1 MTPLDLIVAD
11 LPRKTQPTFGAADP
25 HYALFRLGTATVP
38 FIPLVGSGNRGEEE
52 FSLDDVRVTVRSEPY
67 VPPAEL
73 QPLRAAAVRKFR
85 GDGNG
90 EPRKEDSR
98 PGKCRLA
105 RLEREIVSTSGR
117 SRLALEVQPLRY
129 EDYVTANAFLDT
141 RPAGETEK
149 AETIRTRYTTG
160 AGGGKPDPARLEL
173 SNICG
178 VGVVYVT
185 SEDQLIL
192 SRRTSSVA
200 VYPNLVGFTS
210 SGSCD
215 WSDFAPPTTDAGV
228 FRAAAREVAE
238 ELGDPLAPAA
248 LRLIAVGTDIEQF
261 YFQFCFS
268 HQTSRTAAEIER
280 LHQSARDRYE
290 QTLFWIDFSRPEP
303 AAALLRSRQ
312 IEPAAEAAVLLLA
325 TKRWGSARMEEL
337 VDKYDRQQP
346 ARMVAVRRDIKE
358 SGDARRNDVEMS

>member
-1 MTPLDLIVAD
+1 MTPLELIAAD
-11 LPRKTQPTFGAADP
+11 LPPKTQPTFGAADP

-73 QPLRAAAVRKFR
+73 QSLRAAAARKFR

-90 EPRKEDSR
+90 EPRAEDAR

-105 RLEREIVSTSGR
+105 RLERETVATSGR
-117 SRLALEVQPLRY
+117 SRLALEVQPLHY

-141 RPAGETEK
+141 ELVSEAEP

-160 AGGGKPDPARLEL
+160 AGGRKPDPARLEL

-200 VYPNLVGFTS
+200 VYPDIVGFTS

-228 FRAAAREVAE
+228 FRAAAREAAE
-238 ELGDPLAPAA
+238 ELGDQLVPAD
-248 LRLIAVGTDIEQF
+248 LRLIAVGVDVEQF

-268 HQTSRTAAEIER
+268 CRTTRTAAEIER
-280 LHQSARDRYE
+280 LHQSARDRHE
-290 QTLFWIDFSRPEP
+290 QSLFWIDFSRPEP

-312 IEPAAEAAVLLLA
+312 IEPAAEVAVLLPA
-325 TKRWGSARMEEL
+325 MKRWGRARMEDL
-337 VDKYDRQQP
+337 VEKYDKQQP
-346 ARMVAVRRDIKE
+346 APTLAVRRDMKG
-358 SGDARRNDVEMS
+358 SGKARRGDVEMP